1 MDGRGKG
8 LAVISAA
15 PAPIRFTYFRKA
27 SFLLQVNGLH
37 ISIGTRILLDE
48 ASFLVAPGDKV
59 GLVGRNG
66 AGKSTL
72 MSILS
77 QEAAGAVEYEGTVRF
92 QGSYSYLRQAKLN
105 AGQEDFTALAYVL
118 AGRDLT
124 EAQNR
129 LTKLQGA
136 MEKEPSE
143 RNIARFARA
152 EENFRL
158 AGGYQAESEA
168 RRICAGLGIS
178 GDEMTRPM
186 ETLSGGERRR
196 VELAHSLFANADTL
210 LLDEPS
216 NHLDVDAKAWLM
228 SFLRSYAGGLLIVSH
243 DLELLDT
250 AITRV
255 LHLDHGQMHAYKGT
269 YSQYRVARAA
279 DVERRNKMAA
289 IQEADIDR
297 LKTLADRMRHQT
309 ASRARVAKNLDKRV
323 ERMRATK
330 VTRVAKEGT
339 VRFKIPP
346 PPQPGR
352 LVMRANNLEMRFGDQ
367 LIFDKLSFEVAR
379 GDRLLVMG
387 LNGAGK
393 STLLKI
399 LSHNIEPVSGTVAP
413 GMNVSLGYYAQEHEG
428 LRPEEP
434 VIDHL
439 RADGVLTDQQI
450 RALLGMFTLSGDK
463 AFQLAGTLSGGEKT
477 KLALAQLAA
486 KRHNLLLLDEPTN
499 NLDPISRE
507 GITTALQSWEGTL
520 MIVSHDEAFVQQLQP
535 THVLSMPDGE
545 YTHWSDD
552 LLDLVALA

>member
-1 MDGRGKG
+1 
-8 LAVISAA
+8 
-15 PAPIRFTYFRKA
+15 
-27 SFLLQVNGLH
+27 LLQVKNLQ
-37 ISIGTRILLDE
+37 IAIGTRLLLDD
-48 ASFLVAPGDKV
+48 ASFMVAPGDKV

-66 AGKSTL
+66 MGKSTL

-77 QEAAGAVEYEGTVRF
+77 QEAAGAVEYEGSVKF
-92 QGSYSYLRQAKLN
+92 QGTFSYLRQAKLN
-105 AGQEDFTALAYVL
+105 AGQEAFTALSYVL
-118 AGRDLT
+118 AGRNLT
-124 EAQNR
+124 EAQDR
-129 LTKLQGA
+129 LTKLQVA
-136 MEKEPSE
+136 MESDPTE
-143 RNIARFARA
+143 RNIARFSRS

-196 VELAHSLFANADTL
+196 VELAHSLFSNAETL

-216 NHLDVDAKAWLM
+216 NHLDVDAKQWLM
-228 SFLRSYAGGLLIVSH
+228 AFLRSYAGGLLIVSH
-243 DLELLDT
+243 DLELLDS

-255 LHLDHGQMHAYKGT
+255 LHLDQGSMHTYKGT

-279 DVERRNKMAA
+279 DVVRQNKMAT

-323 ERMRATK
+323 EQMRSTK
-330 VTRVAKEGT
+330 ISRVGKESG
-339 VRFKIPP
+339 VRFKIPT

-352 LVMRANNLEMRFGDQ
+352 LVMRANKLQMSYGDQ
-367 LIFDKLSFEVAR
+367 LIFDKLSFEVSR

-399 LSHNIEPVSGTVAP
+399 LSETIEPVSGTVAP

-428 LRPEEP
+428 LKADEP

-499 NLDPISRE
+499 NLDPVSRE
-507 GITTALQSWEGTL
+507 GITAALQSWEGTL

-552 LLDLVALA
+552 LLELVALA

>member
-1 MDGRGKG
+1 
-8 LAVISAA
+8 
-15 PAPIRFTYFRKA
+15 
-27 SFLLQVNGLH
+27 LLQVHGLH

-48 ASFLVAPGDKV
+48 ASFIVAPGDKV

-92 QGSYSYLRQAKLN
+92 QGSWSYLRQAKLN
-105 AGQEDFTALAYVL
+105 AGQEDFTALEYVL

-129 LTKLQGA
+129 LTKLQNA
-136 MEKEPSE
+136 MEGDPSE
-143 RNIARFARA
+143 RNIARFARS

-196 VELAHSLFANADTL
+196 IELAHSLFAHAETL

-216 NHLDVDAKAWLM
+216 NHLDVDAKSWLM
-228 SFLRSYAGGLLIVSH
+228 SFLRSYSGGLLIVSH
-243 DLELLDT
+243 DLELLDS

-255 LHLDHGQMHAYKGT
+255 LHLDNGQMHPYKGT

-279 DVERRNKMAA
+279 DVERRNKMAN
-289 IQEADIDR
+289 IQEADIQR

-323 ERMRATK
+323 ERMTATK
-330 VTRVAKEGT
+330 VTRVGKESS
-339 VRFKIPP
+339 VRFKIPR

-352 LVMRANNLEMRFGDQ
+352 LVMNVNNLAMSYGEQ
-367 LIFDKLSFEVAR
+367 KIFDRLSFEVTR

-399 LSHNIEPVSGTVAP
+399 LSETIEPVSGTVAP

-463 AFQLAGTLSGGEKT
+463 AFQNAGTLSGGEKT

-486 KRHNLLLLDEPTN
+486 KQHNLLLLDEPTN

-507 GITTALQSWEGTL
+507 GITSALQSWQGTL

-552 LLDLVALA
+552 LLELVALA

>member
-1 MDGRGKG
+1 M
-8 LAVISAA
+8 
-15 PAPIRFTYFRKA
+15 
-27 SFLLQVNGLH
+27 LQVKNLQ
-37 ISIGTRILLDE
+37 IAIGTRLLLDD
-48 ASFLVAPGDKV
+48 ASFMVAPGDKV

-66 AGKSTL
+66 MGKSTL

-77 QEAAGAVEYEGTVRF
+77 QEAAGAVEYEGTVKF
-92 QGSYSYLRQAKLN
+92 QGNYSYLRQAKLN
-105 AGQEDFTALAYVL
+105 AGQEDFTALSYVL
-118 AGRDLT
+118 AGRNLT
-124 EAQNR
+124 EAQDR
-129 LTKLQGA
+129 LTKLQIA
-136 MEKEPSE
+136 MENDPSD
-143 RNIARFARA
+143 RNIARFARS

-178 GDEMTRPM
+178 GDEMTRRM

-196 VELAHSLFANADTL
+196 VELAHSLFSNAETL

-216 NHLDVDAKAWLM
+216 NHLDVDAKQWLM
-228 SFLRSYAGGLLIVSH
+228 AFLRNFSGGLLIVSH
-243 DLELLDT
+243 DLELLDS

-255 LHLDHGQMHAYKGT
+255 LHLDQGSMRTYKGT
-269 YSQYRVARAA
+269 YTQYKVARAA
-279 DVERRNKMAA
+279 DVIRQNKMAT

-309 ASRARVAKNLDKRV
+309 ASRARVAKHLDKRV
-323 ERMRATK
+323 ELMKATK
-330 VTRVAKEGT
+330 VSRVGKESS
-339 VRFKIPP
+339 VRFKIPT

-352 LVMRANNLEMRFGDQ
+352 LVMRANKLEMRYDDQ
-367 LIFDKLSFEVAR
+367 LIFDKLSFEVTR

-399 LSHNIEPVSGTVAP
+399 LSETISPVSGTVAP

-428 LRPEEP
+428 LRSDEP

-486 KRHNLLLLDEPTN
+486 QRHNLLLLDEPTN

-507 GITTALQSWEGTL
+507 GITAALQSWEGTL

-535 THVLSMPDGE
+535 THVLSMPDGA

-552 LLDLVALA
+552 LLELVALA

>member
-1 MDGRGKG
+1 M
-8 LAVISAA
+8 
-15 PAPIRFTYFRKA
+15 
-27 SFLLQVNGLH
+27 LQVKGLH
-37 ISIGTRILLDE
+37 IEIGARVLLDE
-48 ASFLVAPGDKV
+48 ASFNVAPGDKV

-66 AGKSTL
+66 EGKSTL
-72 MSILS
+72 MSVLCG
-77 QEAAGAVEYEGTVRF
+77 EASGVVEYAGSFKF
-92 QGSYSYLRQAKLN
+92 QGSRSYLRQAKLN
-105 AGQEDFTALAYVL
+105 EGQEGLPALAYVL
-118 AGRDLT
+118 AGRNFT
-124 EAQNR
+124 EAQSR
-129 LTKLQGA
+129 LSRLQEA
-136 MEKEPSE
+136 METDPSE
-143 RNIARFARA
+143 RNIARFARF
-152 EENFRL
+152 EETFRL
-158 AGGYQAESEA
+158 SGGYQAESDA
-168 RRICAGLGIS
+168 RRICAGLGIA
-178 GDEMTRPM
+178 GEEMTRPIH
-186 ETLSGGERRR
+186 TLSGGERRR

-228 SFLRSYAGGLLIVSH
+228 DFLRSYGGGLLIVSH

-255 LHLDHGQMHAYKGT
+255 LHLDKGSMHAYKGT
-269 YSQYRVARAA
+269 YRQYRVARAA

-289 IQEADIDR
+289 IQEADIQR

-309 ASRARVAKNLDKRV
+309 ASRARVAKTLDRRV
-323 ERMRATK
+323 ERMKATK
-330 VTRVAKEGT
+330 VTRIAKESG

-352 LVMRANNLEMRFGDQ
+352 LVMRVAGLGMRFGDQ
-367 LIFDKLSFEVAR
+367 PVFEKLSFEVER

-399 LSHNIEPVSGTVAP
+399 LAGVLEPVEGTASP

-428 LRPEEP
+428 LRPDGQ

-439 RADGVLTDQQI
+439 HSDGTLTDQQI

-463 AFQLAGTLSGGEKT
+463 AFQAAGTLSGGEKT

-486 KRHNLLLLDEPTN
+486 RRHNLLLLDEPTN

-507 GITTALQSWEGTL
+507 GITTALQSWQGTL
-520 MIVSHDEAFVQQLQP
+520 AIVSHDEAFVQQLQP

-545 YTHWSDD
+545 YSHWSDD
-552 LLDLVALA
+552 LLELVALA

>member
-1 MDGRGKG
+1 M
-8 LAVISAA
+8 
-15 PAPIRFTYFRKA
+15 
-27 SFLLQVNGLH
+27 LQVKGLH
-37 ISIGTRILLDE
+37 IAIGTRVLLDG

-72 MSILS
+72 MSIVS
-77 QEAAGAVEYEGTVRF
+77 QEAASAVEYEGTVRF
-92 QGSYSYLRQAKLN
+92 QGSWSYLRQAKLN
-105 AGQEDFTALAYVL
+105 AGQEDFSALEYVL
-118 AGRDLT
+118 AGRNLT

-129 LTKLQGA
+129 LAKLQLA
-136 MEKEPSE
+136 MEKDPSE
-143 RNIARFARA
+143 RNIGRFTRA

-158 AGGYQAESEA
+158 SGGYQAEAEA
-168 RRICAGLGIS
+168 RRICAGLGIT
-178 GDEMTRPM
+178 GDEMNRPM

-196 VELAHSLFANADTL
+196 VELAHALFANAETL

-228 SFLRSYAGGLLIVSH
+228 SFLRSYSGGLLIVSH

-255 LHLDHGQMHAYKGT
+255 LHLDHGTMHTYKGT

-279 DVERRNKMAA
+279 DVERQNKMAA
-289 IQEADIDR
+289 IQEADITR

-309 ASRARVAKNLDKRV
+309 ASRARVAKSLDKRV
-323 ERMRATK
+323 ERMESTK
-330 VTRVAKEGT
+330 VARVSKEKT
-339 VRFKIPP
+339 VRFKIPT

-352 LVMRANNLEMRFGDQ
+352 LVMRAKNLAMSYGDQ
-367 LIFDKLSFEVAR
+367 EVFKKLSFEVTR

-399 LSHNIEPVSGTVAP
+399 LAGVVQPVAGSVSP
-413 GMNVSLGYYAQEHEG
+413 GMNVSMGYYAQEHEG
-428 LRPEEP
+428 LRPEAQ

-439 RADGVLTDQQI
+439 RAEGVLTDQQI

-463 AFQLAGTLSGGEKT
+463 AFQAAGTLSGGEKT

-486 KRHNLLLLDEPTN
+486 KQHNLLLLDEPTN

-507 GITTALQSWEGTL
+507 GITTALQSWEGTMML
-520 MIVSHDEAFVQQLQP
+520 VSHDEAFVHQLQP

-545 YTHWSDD
+545 YSLWSDD
-552 LLDLVALA
+552 LLELVALA